1 LSEVTGV
8 SFTHDAL
15 SVLCSAYSQLTLSE
29 LFYYS
34 TDFSNTLLGASVAGG
49 EPLRW

>member
-34 TDFSNTLLGASVAGG
+34 TDFSNTLLQVNLV
-49 EPLRW
+49 EPM